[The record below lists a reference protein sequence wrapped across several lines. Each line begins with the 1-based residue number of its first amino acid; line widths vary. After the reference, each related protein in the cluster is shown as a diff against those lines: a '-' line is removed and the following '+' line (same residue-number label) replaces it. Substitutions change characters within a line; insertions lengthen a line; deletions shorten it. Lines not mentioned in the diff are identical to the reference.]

1 MQLARYF
8 YKVIVMRKTLL
19 LILMFPS
26 LTFSQIGIGT
36 TNPQAQLDIQSSNQT
51 FPLPTDGI

>member
-1 MQLARYF
+1 
-8 YKVIVMRKTLL
+8 MRKTLL